1 VEVSPPLFLYWLSVS
16 PVPEHLVGPK
26 STTIDPDADWMRQAE
41 TVPAARFNPR
51 AKKNRYIQAVPMEFI
66 RHALVAGDVLLVLLP
81 TMAEMRMR
89 GASEIAVG
97 PAMWA
102 EVGNPSKGV
111 RARLL
116 GQIACLPENLC
127 RGDQTPTSY
136 SDLFGYNNCLVG
148 T

>member
-1 VEVSPPLFLYWLSVS
+1 MEVAPPLFLYWLSVS

-102 EVGNPSKGV
+102 
-111 RARLL
+111 
-116 GQIACLPENLC
+116 
-127 RGDQTPTSY
+127 
-136 SDLFGYNNCLVG
+136 
-148 T
+148 